1 MTRSWFPRSL
11 SAAARRTFFSLAAGL
26 SLGALGCSSPTSTF
40 GLAVTYDDHVGT
52 KGSFCSPP
60 GNAQGGSGARLDGK
74 AEGKLPH
81 LWVDTHQDGG
91 NTPYEVVVARV
102 MAYRPGTQVPAEREV
117 LVARVYDEAFGTSQ
131 REDTFTAT
139 FEGRTFDFT
148 LRGVSS
154 SGGCAAVGPTS
165 PRP

>member
-26 SLGALGCSSPTSTF
+26 SRG
-40 GLAVTYDDHVGT
+40 
-52 KGSFCSPP
+52 
-60 GNAQGGSGARLDGK
+60 
-74 AEGKLPH
+74 

-102 MAYRPGTQVPAEREV
+102 TAYRPGTQVPAEREV